1 MIERQSTIQLRR
13 GGTKVNRMFQPLVHA
28 LLPAKDKDTYVRLFE
43 LIKQVRQTGRP
54 VLLYP
59 DSRMG
64 DVVRPMATDDR
75 LLPILGYMEKVWI
88 GKLRWSAP
96 IEPHVIVI
104 AAIYGS

>member
-1 MIERQSTIQLRR
+1 LIQVR
-13 GGTKVNRMFQPLVHA
+13 A
-28 LLPAKDKDTYVRLFE
+28 LLTPMFVPCRHVIQFW
-43 LIKQVRQTGRP
+43 R
-54 VLLYP
+54 
-59 DSRMG
+59 